1 MQSEPAMDIY
11 QEYLNDDHFGG
22 DDNFSGIAKQVS
34 RYFLI
39 KLGSSSIGYP
49 FELARLLRQI
59 QYSPK
64 DKLASDYDT
73 LSHDYPNEKT
83 IIDKEMDEIL
93 PKMKNL
99 ADILNESSTKDDE
112 LETDDNGYL
121 KSPLGHSQWPIDLDK
136 SQGLGSTALTVAR
149 RQGLLST
156 WQGLMPFWLHRVLF
170 DFSTA
175 TIEEGLEGNR
185 YVSDTID
192 RNLVS
197 DRIDIR
203 PGVIPVMAEAIS
215 GIVLSPIELI
225 HTRMAVQS
233 VYNIERNYSSSFACA
248 KDLFLKKGILGL
260 YPNLGLTACLKI
272 LSPSVRIFPST
283 ALSSFWEGLAKE
295 LSLLHHLAYFGSSF
309 AVMCAPFFI
318 VSPLETIRRRL
329 FVQASA
335 QSTLVPR
342 VPVAERKY
350 TGFWNCLYRIIKEEG
365 VSALYQGMSYQMTT
379 NVLLLA
385 LNILTEFNNDI
396 PEDIDDF

>member
-1 MQSEPAMDIY
+1 MNIY
-11 QEYLNDDHFGG
+11 QEYLSDDHFGG
-22 DDNFSGIAKQVS
+22 DDNFSGVAKQVS

-59 QYSPK
+59 QYLPK
-64 DKLASDYDT
+64 DKFVSDVDT
-73 LSHDYPNEKT
+73 LSRISPNEKT
-83 IIDKEMDEIL
+83 IIDMEMDEFL

-99 ADILNESSTKDDE
+99 ADILNESSSKEGE
-112 LETDDNGYL
+112 LEVDENGYL
-121 KSPLGHSQWPIDLDK
+121 KSPLGHSQWPMDLDK
-136 SQGLGSTALTVAR
+136 SQGLGSTALTIAR
-149 RQGLLST
+149 RQGLLSA

-185 YVSDTID
+185 YVSDIID

-203 PGVIPVMAEAIS
+203 PGVIPVMAEAIA
-215 GIVLSPIELI
+215 GILLSPIELI

-233 VYNIERNYSSSFACA
+233 VYNVERKYPNSVACA
-248 KDLFLKKGILGL
+248 RDIYVKKGILGL
-260 YPNLGLTACLKI
+260 YPNFGLTACLKI
-272 LSPSVRIFPST
+272 LAPSVRILPST
-283 ALSSFWEGLAKE
+283 ALSSFWERLAKE
-295 LSLLHHLAYFGSSF
+295 LTLLHHLAYFGSSF

-318 VSPLETIRRRL
+318 VSPMETIRRRL

-335 QSTLVPR
+335 QSAVVPR
-342 VPVAERKY
+342 VPVAEMKY

-365 VSALYQGMSYQMTT
+365 ISALYQGMSHQMTT

-385 LNILTEFNNDI
+385 LNILTEFNDDI